1 MYSRGVDAKPPSNA
15 RPDSKPMRQRTPPE
29 ALPAEIVLAEIVLV
43 DGSAVRPR
51 LWRPAAKLAPIP
63 ATDALDFALRAWR
76 AANERR
82 RPS

>member
-1 MYSRGVDAKPPSNA
+1 MYSAAMDAKPPSNPRA
-15 RPDSKPMRQRTPPE
+15 DSKATHQRTPPE
-29 ALPAEIVLAEIVLV
+29 ALLAEIVLV

-63 ATDALDFALRAWR
+63 AADALDFTLRALRA
-76 AANERR
+76 AHERR